1 MCAMG
6 KPGTRNKLVRQFVR
20 DLECCRRPRKRSS
33 APKIKLNS
41 SSFIVV
47 VRLQPVAAAAGP
59 ALTLRIPV
67 CTRKNSASALGR
79 HANSVRTASVSHQQQ
94 HQRSWCWSV
103 TSRRCFWPFL
113 QLQRSWHSD
122 GGGGALWE
130 SCLYALPHKSRS
142 PDNEKVESLRREAVW
157 LCYQETTIFCTYMM
171 AFSMCQPTAMNQHCY
186 YHNERRMI
194 GALISEALNG
204 SGLFLWVNLFE
215 QWRSGYRIFEHPFT
229 SILFGPIRM
238 CIAINMTNAY
248 RFVIMDFRM
257 FICWLMCRWWEIYL
271 ILF

>member
-67 CTRKNSASALGR
+67 CTRKNSASALDR

-94 HQRSWCWSV
+94 HQRSWCWPV
-103 TSRRCFWPFL
+103 TSRHYFWPFL

-157 LCYQETTIFCTYMM
+157 LCYQETTIFCTC
-171 AFSMCQPTAMNQHCY
+171 MCQPTVMNQHCY
-186 YHNERRMI
+186 CHNERRMI

-238 CIAINMTNAY
+238 CIAI
-248 RFVIMDFRM
+248 
-257 FICWLMCRWWEIYL
+257 WLTHIVLWLWI
-271 ILF
+271 